1 MSKDFQ
7 QPLLK
12 IENLSKDYS
21 LGKIVVHAL
30 RGVNLEVPQGD
41 LLVIS
46 GPSGSGKT
54 TLLNLIGAIARPT
67 SGDVFLEGRALS
79 KLSDGRL
86 AELRNHKIGF
96 IFQSFALIPVLS
108 VYENVEYPLLLLGTS
123 RKERQRRVM
132 DVLGEVGL
140 GELARR
146 RPNDLSGGQHQR
158 VAIARALVTEPRLV
172 LADEPSAN
180 LDSETGDEIMKL
192 MARLNKEQKVTF
204 IVVTHDPVVSRYARR
219 SVHIRDGRLLNEGV
233 ETRAC
238 D

>member
-12 IENLSKDYS
+12 MENLTKDYS

-67 SGDVFLEGRALS
+67 SGDVFLEGKALS

-146 RPNDLSGGQHQR
+146 RPNDLSGGAASAGGDR
-158 VAIARALVTEPRLV
+158 PCPGYRAQ
-172 LADEPSAN
+172 
-180 LDSETGDEIMKL
+180 TG
-192 MARLNKEQKVTF
+192 
-204 IVVTHDPVVSRYARR
+204 
-219 SVHIRDGRLLNEGV
+219 
-233 ETRAC
+233 AC
-238 D
+238 R

>member
-12 IENLSKDYS
+12 IENLTKDYS

-67 SGDVFLEGRALS
+67 SGDVFLEGKALS

-86 AELRNHKIGF
+86 AELPTIR
-96 IFQSFALIPVLS
+96 
-108 VYENVEYPLLLLGTS
+108 
-123 RKERQRRVM
+123 
-132 DVLGEVGL
+132 
-140 GELARR
+140 
-146 RPNDLSGGQHQR
+146 SGSSS
-158 VAIARALVTEPRLV
+158 RALP
-172 LADEPSAN
+172 
-180 LDSETGDEIMKL
+180 
-192 MARLNKEQKVTF
+192 
-204 IVVTHDPVVSRYARR
+204 
-219 SVHIRDGRLLNEGV
+219 
-233 ETRAC
+233 
-238 D
+238 